1 MTQDHGFGK
10 IQIAKTL
17 KVMFSISVVSML
29 GLSTA
34 LISSSAEDS
43 YTYVVASPNVVKEGE
58 KSTLTAIGYIYGDGK
73 YNISVEFW
81 EIDIY
86 DDRHQTVDHLWTAP
100 GPEDLSV
107 GTCTASITVKAAGRF
122 ECSTEITPSE
132 LSTGNGEEE
141 GDWTEYVATVSINNG
156 DEKRTGGVE
165 LIYCD
170 YCGSKGQAI
179 KGEG

>member
-1 MTQDHGFGK
+1 MTQDYGVGK
-10 IQIAKTL
+10 IQIAKML
-17 KVMFSISVVSML
+17 KALFSISVVSML
-29 GLSTA
+29 GLSAVLMPT
-34 LISSSAEDS
+34 SAEDS

-73 YNISVEFW
+73 YSISVEFW

-100 GPEDLSV
+100 GIEDLSV
-107 GTCTASITVKAAGRF
+107 GTCTASITVKTAGRF
-122 ECSTEITPSE
+122 ECSAEIIPSE
-132 LSTGNGEEE
+132 LSAGNGEDE
-141 GDWTEYVATVSINNG
+141 GDWTEYVATVSINKG

-179 KGEG
+179 KEGK